1 MPDSTHLLQ
10 FPDDIFVAHEPLP
23 RQQFDL
29 GSYAESLGL
38 LTLIKQCPRLR
49 GQGLPLRHEVP
60 LNQGEDSIGQ
70 QVCTYVEVTGI
81 PGAEGESLLC
91 EAVLRDVCVGC
102 GQDGALGGGEG
113 PRGVGVVIRVVGAA
127 LRQERQRGPRQWVA
141 SRAAGPG

>member
-1 MPDSTHLLQ
+1 MPDILLTHLLQ
-10 FPDDIFVAHEPLP
+10 FPDDILVAHEPLP
-23 RQQFDL
+23 RQEFNL

-38 LTLIKQCPRLR
+38 ITLRQCPRLR

-60 LNQGEDSIGQ
+60 LNQGEDAVGQ
-70 QVCTYVEVTGI
+70 QVGTYIEVAGI
-81 PGAEGESLLC
+81 PGSEGESLLC

-127 LRQERQRGPRQWVA
+127 MGQERQRVPRRWLA
-141 SRAAGPG
+141 S